1 MRRGVVEDRVLAW
14 LRTHAIDLGI
24 EREDEFA
31 LDDRRDENEREPA
44 PAGQEALLGGDFC
57 PDHDNAH
64 VFFEVGDYPVRKLVT
79 RVVALILLVI
89 FLIPFYYTLK
99 TLYLSPP
106 IEAQE
111 GG

>member
-1 MRRGVVEDRVLAW
+1 MIAVTMQRCFHLYESGSQCE
-14 LRTHAIDLGI
+14 
-24 EREDEFA
+24 E
-31 LDDRRDENEREPA
+31 
-44 PAGQEALLGGDFC
+44 EALLGGDFC
-57 PDHDNAH
+57 PDHDHAH

-79 RVVALILLVI
+79 RMVALILLVI

>member
-1 MRRGVVEDRVLAW
+1 MIVVTMQRCFYLYES
-14 LRTHAIDLGI
+14 GSQC
-24 EREDEFA
+24 EE
-31 LDDRRDENEREPA
+31 
-44 PAGQEALLGGDFC
+44 EAVVGSDFC
-57 PDHDNAH
+57 PDHDEAH
-64 VFFEVGDYPVRKLVT
+64 VFFEIGDRPVRKLVT
-79 RVVALILLVI
+79 RLVALILLII